1 MAEALQ
7 IDLFAED
14 QAHEEL
20 LRPLLE
26 RMAREQ
32 KRPARVRVRSAR
44 GGHGRAIQELKLYQ
58 QSMLK
63 GITGSTLPD
72 LLVVAID
79 ANCKNYTD
87 TLKEIQGALQ
97 DEFRDRTV
105 GACPDPHIERWYLA
119 DLDAFHQVVGIRP
132 SIAKQKCERDV
143 YKRLLA
149 SAVVEAGHPA
159 TLGGIEFARELAE
172 AMSYFRAGKSES
184 ALKHFLE
191 ETAGRLKTS

>member
-1 MAEALQ
+1 MADAIQ

-20 LRPLLE
+20 LRALLE

-32 KRPARVRVRSAR
+32 HRPARVRVRSAR

-58 QSMLK
+58 RSMLK
-63 GITGSTLPD
+63 GVSGSTLPD

-79 ANCKNYTD
+79 GNCKSYTD
-87 TLKEIQGALQ
+87 TLKEIKEALQ

-119 DLDAFHQVVGIRP
+119 DLDAFQQVVGVRP
-132 SIAKQKCERDV
+132 SIGKQKCERDV

-149 SAVVEAGHPA
+149 KAVVDAGHPA

-172 AMSYFRAGKSES
+172 AMDYFRAGKSEN
-184 ALKHFLE
+184 ALKHFLD
-191 ETAGRLKTS
+191 ETEGRLKTS